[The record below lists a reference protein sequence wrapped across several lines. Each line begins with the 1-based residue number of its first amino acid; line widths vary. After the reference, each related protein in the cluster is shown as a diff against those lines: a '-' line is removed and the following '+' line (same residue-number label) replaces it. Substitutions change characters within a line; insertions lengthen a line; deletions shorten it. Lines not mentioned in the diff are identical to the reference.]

1 MVIKRRHYS
10 VNCNR
15 RAGAPKIEA
24 ENLSHFY
31 TPLEQEA
38 LLHIS
43 GPDAQ
48 TFLQGQVTCD
58 VHQVTADHSLPGAYC
73 TPQGRVVCDFLLC
86 QLQEQHLVLR
96 LRRDLRA
103 TAAGVF
109 GKYIIFSKAE
119 LDSENDDWQLFGCWG
134 SGVAPALQGIFGSI
148 PGAGYASAGGDG
160 FLVVQTDS
168 LGERFECYVH
178 KSRLPSILEGLE
190 STLQLAGEADWQV
203 LDIDAGIARLQAATS
218 SEFVP
223 QMLNFDLTGHIS
235 FNKGCYTGQ
244 EVVAR
249 LHYRGTPKRRLYRAG
264 LPTGAPAQPGDA
276 LYGSNGE
283 QSVGNLVNVV
293 HSAND
298 TAAALLV
305 ATVATVDEG
314 LHLQAPGGP
323 ALELGELPYSLEP
336 G

>member
-1 MVIKRRHYS
+1 MS
-10 VNCNR
+10 N
-15 RAGAPKIEA
+15 
-24 ENLSHFY
+24 FY

-43 GPDAQ
+43 GPDTQ

-58 VHQVTADHSLPGAYC
+58 VRQVAADNSLPGAYC

-86 QLQEQHLVLR
+86 QLQEQHLALR
-96 LRRDLRA
+96 LRRDLRT
-103 TAAGVF
+103 TAADVF

-134 SGVAPALQGIFGSI
+134 AGVASALQGIFGSM
-148 PGAGYASAGGDG
+148 PGGASAGASGDG
-160 FLVVQTDS
+160 FRGVQTDS
-168 LGERFECYVH
+168 RGERFECYVH
-178 KSRLPSILEGLE
+178 KSRLPSIIEGLE
-190 STLQLAGEADWQV
+190 STLQRAVEPDWQA
-203 LDIDAGIARLQAATS
+203 LDINAGIARLQAATS
-218 SEFVP
+218 GEFVP

-249 LHYRGTPKRRLYRAG
+249 LHYRGTPKRRLYRAR
-264 LPTGAPAQPGDA
+264 LPGDVPAQPGDA
-276 LYGSNGE
+276 VYGSSSD

-293 HSAND
+293 QSAND
-298 TAAALLV
+298 SASALLV

-314 LHLQAPGGP
+314 LHLQSPGGP